1 MPSPPATPPET
12 PGADKPRRGRPR
24 SAAKRHAI
32 LTAAT
37 DVFLRQGYETATLDA
52 VAAAAGVSKQTIYSH
67 FTDKQT
73 LFVAVVDAARSRTGD
88 PEIMG
93 LRWRL
98 DPTDVQGSLT
108 TFGEALLAT
117 TLTAEVAALRRIMI
131 AELHRRPAL
140 RDLWDSGAPNATAT
154 HLATEMATL
163 DAQGVLSIPS
173 VPLAVEQY
181 ISLLVHPAQMRS
193 LYGVTPLP
201 ASARRDIASAAAAM
215 FVRAYEPRP
224 QPT

>member
-1 MPSPPATPPET
+1 MPSPPATTPET
-12 PGADKPRRGRPR
+12 PGAEKPHRGRPR
-24 SAAKRHAI
+24 STAKRHAI

-37 DVFLRQGYETATLDA
+37 DVFLRQGYEAATLDA

-88 PEIMG
+88 PVITG
-93 LRWRL
+93 LQWRL
-98 DPTDVQGSLT
+98 DPADVRGSLT
-108 TFGEALLAT
+108 AFGEALFAT

-154 HLATEMATL
+154 HLATEMARLNT
-163 DAQGVLSIPS
+163 QGVLSIPS
-173 VPLAVEQY
+173 VPVAVEQY
-181 ISLLVHPAQMRS
+181 FSLLVHPAYMRS
-193 LYGVTPLP
+193 LYGVTPLTT
-201 ASARRDIASAAAAM
+201 SERRDIAAAAADM

-224 QPT
+224 GPA

>member
-1 MPSPPATPPET
+1 MPSPPARSPET
-12 PGADKPRRGRPR
+12 PGAEKPRRGRPR

-32 LTAAT
+32 LAAAT
-37 DVFLRQGYETATLDA
+37 DVFLRQGYEAATLDA

-73 LFVAVVDAARSRTGD
+73 LFVAVVDAARSSTGD
-88 PEIMG
+88 PAIMG

-98 DPTDVQGSLT
+98 DPADVRGSLT
-108 TFGEALLAT
+108 AFGEALLAT

-140 RDLWDSGAPNATAT
+140 RDLWDSGAPNATAA
-154 HLATEMATL
+154 HLATEVATL

-173 VPLAVEQY
+173 VPVAVEQY
-181 ISLLVHPAQMRS
+181 FSLLVHPAHMRS
-193 LYGVTPLP
+193 LYGVTPLT
-201 ASARRDIASAAAAM
+201 ASARRDIAAAAADM
-215 FVRAYEPRP
+215 FVRAYEHRP
-224 QPT
+224 GPA